1 MGVSQQPLLESLEFL
16 NKLLKQS
23 QARRKW
29 SSQVS
34 SMKRGHIKNIKS
46 RRILMKRRAVLD
58 RSRRPVGPA
67 RNQIERKV
75 KTLKKLIPNCDSMRL
90 DRLFRETADYIIALQ
105 MRVKVMQIMVNV
117 FSGSDD

>member
-29 SSQVS
+29 SSQRVS
-34 SMKRGHIKNIKS
+34 SSKRGHKKNRKS
-46 RRILMKRRAVLD
+46 RMKKRALLD
-58 RSRRPVGPA
+58 RSRRPVVPA
-67 RNQIERKV
+67 GNQIQRKV
-75 KTLKKLIPNCDSMRL
+75 RTLKKLIPNCELMGL

-117 FSGSDD
+117 FSGSDE